1 MSITAERSGPV
12 TYPRDAVLDIDQL
25 AAGLGVSRRTVEKMD
40 LPSFTVG
47 KRRRWHWGTVLDVLA
62 QRAA

>member
-1 MSITAERSGPV
+1 MTAPTTHPV
-12 TYPRDAVLDIDQL
+12 TYPREAVLDIDQL
-25 AAGLGVSRRTVEKMD
+25 AAGLGVSRRTAERMD

-47 KRRRWHWGTVLDVLA
+47 KRRRWLWAQVLDILA